1 MKLRVLGCHGAE
13 LGGHNACGFLINESV
28 LLDAGTVGRSLSL
41 IEQSRIRYILLSHI
55 HMDHIKGLSALSEN
69 RIPDNER
76 NPVVII
82 SLEEVL
88 EGLERWVFNDQ
99 LWPNFTQ
106 LPSSRDPVFRLQ
118 PLKEGASIEIEGLE
132 IKAFSVNHIVPCAG
146 FVVRQNNASFLYSG
160 DTGETDQLWK
170 AAAADPTLKAA
181 FIETTF
187 PNALED
193 LAIRSRHLTPRLL
206 RQEFDKIGKPDLPV
220 YAYHMKPRYLSTIK
234 RELADLR
241 IQNLSVLE
249 DKSVIEFH

>member
-1 MKLRVLGCHGAE
+1 
-13 LGGHNACGFLINESV
+13 
-28 LLDAGTVGRSLSL
+28 
-41 IEQSRIRYILLSHI
+41 
-55 HMDHIKGLSALSEN
+55 
-69 RIPDNER
+69 
-76 NPVVII
+76 
-82 SLEEVL
+82 
-88 EGLERWVFNDQ
+88 
-99 LWPNFTQ
+99 
-106 LPSSRDPVFRLQ
+106 
-118 PLKEGASIEIEGLE
+118 
-132 IKAFSVNHIVPCAG
+132 
-146 FVVRQNNASFLYSG
+146 VRQKNASFLYSG